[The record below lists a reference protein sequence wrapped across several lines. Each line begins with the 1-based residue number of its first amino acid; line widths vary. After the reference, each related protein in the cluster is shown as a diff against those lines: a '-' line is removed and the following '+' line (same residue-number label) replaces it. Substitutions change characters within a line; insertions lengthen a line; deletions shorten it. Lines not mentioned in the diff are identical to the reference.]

1 MINYV
6 EKIFIA
12 YVQSKQEELG
22 LDATHPALASFDEF
36 NGQTT
41 DAAFSRL
48 EKNDI
53 YYVIV
58 PPNCT
63 DKLQPLDLS
72 VNKHAKAF
80 LRNCF

>member
-1 MINYV
+1 MSK
-6 EKIFIA
+6 KIFIP
-12 YVQSKQEELG
+12 YIQSKREELG
-22 LDATHPALASFDEF
+22 LDATHPALAIYDEF

-41 DAAFSRL
+41 DAVFSRI

-63 DKLQPLDLS
+63 DKL
-72 VNKHAKAF
+72 HASG
-80 LRNCF
+80 RECQ